1 MEELYEDFDLIKMP
15 TLEHEV
21 RGVAELLTFS

>member
-1 MEELYEDFDLIKMP
+1 MAGEAR

-21 RGVAELLTFS
+21 RGAQVAK